1 MRQRAKALQVG
12 SVALV
17 RVCVWAVALCASGG
31 LAHAQQSATPPAQGQ
46 SAAFKFDGNID
57 ALAARSPD
65 AMVSAT
71 AEFKDNTTAEQ
82 ISELVS
88 TEKIPAVSVLIR
100 RPRAG
105 GAYESIGYSF
115 SATEPRMDEQ
125 LARARCV
132 ESYPVLVPIGAA
144 AAFNASIVM
153 SAAQAQRWSKAP
165 PAIIRHS
172 TVTTVMTDAQ
182 VKRARELMHN
192 VLTLR
197 LPIATDKPVSKEC
210 SRFIATK

>member
-1 MRQRAKALQVG
+1 
-12 SVALV
+12 
-17 RVCVWAVALCASGG
+17 
-31 LAHAQQSATPPAQGQ
+31 
-46 SAAFKFDGNID
+46 
-57 ALAARSPD
+57 
-65 AMVSAT
+65 
-71 AEFKDNTTAEQ
+71 
-82 ISELVS
+82 
-88 TEKIPAVSVLIR
+88 
-100 RPRAG
+100 
-105 GAYESIGYSF
+105 
-115 SATEPRMDEQ
+115 MDEQ